1 VFPHC
6 RMTSTRATDT
16 QTLFQNFGRV
26 FTALDE
32 KLEKPVMEHLRAVY
46 STLAIG
52 VSIAAGGALTH
63 LYTDTLRAG
72 FLLSIGSFFL
82 MMALIG
88 TPATRENE
96 KKRMGYFAGFCF
108 TTGISVGPLLEMAL
122 AVDPSIIATALTGTV
137 LIFGAFSLASLHAES
152 TKYLFLGGSLMS
164 ATFWLLMVSIFAR
177 WLFPVFFILLAG
189 LAISCGFVLYDTQL
203 IVEKNRRGDH
213 DYIWH
218 AVELF
223 IDFVQ
228 IFRYLV
234 VLLSEKRD
242 RDERRRR

>member
-1 VFPHC
+1 SC
-6 RMTSTRATDT
+6 RMSNNRATDT
-16 QTLFQNFGRV
+16 EGLFRNVGRV
-26 FTALDE
+26 FSALDE

-46 STLAIG
+46 STLAVG
-52 VSIAAGGALTH
+52 VGIAAVGAMAH
-63 LYTDTLRAG
+63 MYTDMLRAG
-72 FLLSIGSFFL
+72 FLLSIVSFGL

-88 TPATRENE
+88 TPATAENE
-96 KKRMGYFAGFCF
+96 KKRLGYFSAFCF

-122 AVDPSIIATALTGTV
+122 AVDPSIIATAFTGTV

-164 ATFWLLMVSIFAR
+164 ATFWLLMVSVFAR

-218 AVELF
+218 SVELF

-242 RDERRRR
+242 RDDRRRR